1 MGGLGLGILGGFQR
15 RIVTSLV
22 GIIILGVGVSF
33 LCFIPVG
40 AFLLAIFVIFVVG
53 ITLPMANG
61 PLQAATQVSVVPEMQ
76 GRVFSLLASAASA
89 MTPLGMA
96 VAGPVADLIGIR
108 LWLLGAGIVTA
119 LAGIIAFFIPAV
131 MHIEDRADEV
141 ESLSS
146 ENELVADFGV

>member
-1 MGGLGLGILGGFQR
+1 LGGFQR

-33 LCFIPVG
+33 LGLIPVG

-76 GRVFSLLASAASA
+76 GRVFSLLAR
-89 MTPLGMA
+89 MA